1 MVGFVVSTIPELVM
15 LIDMAGRHEKCK
27 AFGDILLGIPICK
40 SKLKTILK
48 LKNELASITNNGGVI
63 HLLVDH
69 PTQVDFL
76 ENFIENS
83 PSLNVNWSV
92 FLKIDTGY
100 HRAGVTC
107 DNRGIAVATKIIDS
121 PRLSLK
127 GLYSHW

>member
-1 MVGFVVSTIPELVM
+1 M
-15 LIDMAGRHEKCK
+15 LIEMASRHEKCK
-27 AFGDILLGIPICK
+27 AFGDVLLGIPICK
-40 SKLKTILK
+40 SKLDTILK
-48 LKNELASITNNGGVI
+48 LKNELASVTNDGGVI

-76 ENFIENS
+76 ENFIESS
-83 PSLNVNWSV
+83 PSLDTKWSV

-107 DNRGIAVATKIIDS
+107 DNRGISVALKIIDS
-121 PRLSLK
+121 PRLTLK